1 MGRKMSIGEKGENSI
16 DEKKKKLDKPISE
29 RKFRIDEGKK
39 FEEDKLRLVEMYED
53 INNCEELD
61 TSTKI
66 NLMKHIKQSLTAL
79 RDAYNEQIVEKINE
93 ANEEIDEL
101 QKEIAQIINQ
111 HRNAESSL
119 RQKQFISLD
128 KNSQMQAQKEA
139 IENIQNDRKAY
150 ENVEKSVDNDNREA
164 SRQVQSMNTNMGGGL

>member
-119 RQKQFISLD
+119 RQKKFISLD